1 MNSIA
6 KLFKAESN
14 QKCKSKNKNL
24 NLYIFGAKQTVS
36 FNILEPRS
44 SNIAAIERILEDITT
59 NNNKLSSGLLDT
71 NMIKDIDTN
80 YRVHTLV
87 RVQSTEYRLA
97 RWHTYVDVRE
107 PDVLSS
113 VWVEENIVFQ
123 VWAVGRKEMGDLKGP
138 GYTWE
143 SLQHC
148 QVVCCLTLSLW
159 SCQYNLMVVSSVMI
173 CRSSSMSRMFLSEME
188 MCTMRG
194 EPEIIKKAFSTE
206 QSSKQQLEVK
216 EILCRK
222 YL

>member
-1 MNSIA
+1 MKSIA

-87 RVQSTEYRLA
+87 RVQSTEYRLP

-113 VWVEENIVFQ
+113 VWVEENIVLQ
-123 VWAVGRKEMGDLKGP
+123 V
-138 GYTWE
+138 
-143 SLQHC
+143 
-148 QVVCCLTLSLW
+148 
-159 SCQYNLMVVSSVMI
+159 
-173 CRSSSMSRMFLSEME
+173 
-188 MCTMRG
+188 
-194 EPEIIKKAFSTE
+194 
-206 QSSKQQLEVK
+206 
-216 EILCRK
+216 
-222 YL
+222 